1 VVPAVEVADPG
12 ASYNPDA
19 EQHQDLIGEALVQEK
34 RRLSTERRMKH
45 MTWNQQRVLRGK
57 DPTEMLAAQE
67 VGEGEEGVALLEDA
81 GDGKT
86 SAAAGDEDE
95 EDGSRAVQNNKMT
108 RAQRNKQARVREQER
123 QLRERRQAKRRRQQE
138 NRVEA
143 IVGEVKHISAE
154 REAKAAKREEQVGDD
169 GHTPA
174 RAGAL
179 PAAQWSFCGPESSV
193 HCGAWTKNC
202 MCWWQ
207 RARRAVE
214 PQRLGPQKYQEK
226 VLAVDLPL
234 TEELQGSMR
243 SAKVKGSLLHDR
255 MQSFEKRNL
264 LEPRKA
270 VAKRRRYRLKSYIT
284 KNGKLDGRPD
294 GIA

>member
-1 VVPAVEVADPG
+1 MPAVEVADPG

-86 SAAAGDEDE
+86 SAAAAGDEDE

-174 RAGAL
+174 RAGAS
-179 PAAQWSFCGPESSV
+179 PAAQWSFVALRVWCTVGRGRKIVCVGGSVLGEPSS
-193 HCGAWTKNC
+193 
-202 MCWWQ
+202 
-207 RARRAVE
+207 RRG
-214 PQRLGPQKYQEK
+214 LGP
-226 VLAVDLPL
+226 
-234 TEELQGSMR
+234 
-243 SAKVKGSLLHDR
+243 
-255 MQSFEKRNL
+255 RNT
-264 LEPRKA
+264 
-270 VAKRRRYRLKSYIT
+270 KRRCWRWTCRLPRSS
-284 KNGKLDGRPD
+284 RAACAAPR
-294 GIA
+294 